1 MLKKKIQDI
10 KTKVDR
16 IMTAVEDKVLD
27 SELFLREA
35 KQFYLLP
42 ENKDTANH
50 ARFNE
55 VLS

>member
-1 MLKKKIQDI
+1 MLKKKKQDI
-10 KTKVDR
+10 KTKIDQ

-42 ENKDTANH
+42 ENKDTTNH